1 MNFMGLAA
9 SLLILI
15 GASQPSCTITE
26 LKSPVSEDYLWEILQ
41 EEAPNDYAACGIL
54 AYFWRESG
62 YRSDAM
68 THWIYYKEDPCA
80 EFTAKLDA
88 ANRDE
93 FVELIQSVGGYGLGQ
108 WYAKSHLESLYDF
121 CKGYDTSFAD
131 AAMQCRF
138 TIHMCVNDPYVWR
151 TLKDASNALE
161 AGKIIG
167 CLHDGSPWGAEI
179 IAAKAALIYK
189 ERVIN
194 NEHDDTDGHISV
206 CDNESSGT
214 DADDAEASDSL
225 PEAGGDAARR
235 ADSRSQSGN
244 VPG

>member
-1 MNFMGLAA
+1 MNFRGLAA
-9 SLLILI
+9 SLLILT
-15 GASQPSCTITE
+15 GALRPSYTVTE

-41 EEAPNDYAACGIL
+41 EEAPNDYVACGIL

-68 THWIYYKEDPCA
+68 THWQYYKEDPCA

-88 ANRDE
+88 ADKDE
-93 FVELIQSVGGYGLGQ
+93 FVELIQNAGGYGLGQ

-167 CLHDGSPWGAEI
+167 CLHDGSPRGAET
-179 IAAKAALIYK
+179 IAAKAALICK
-189 ERVIN
+189 ERVVDYEYN
-194 NEHDDTDGHISV
+194 DTADHVSVRDD
-206 CDNESSGT
+206 ESSGA
-214 DADDAEASDSL
+214 DADDAEASAPLS
-225 PEAGGDAARR
+225 EAGR
-235 ADSRSQSGN
+235 
-244 VPG
+244 

>member
-9 SLLILI
+9 SLLILV

-26 LKSPVSEDYLWEILQ
+26 LKSPASEDYLWEIIHK
-41 EEAPNDYAACGIL
+41 EAPNDYIACGIL

-68 THWIYYKEDPCA
+68 THWQYYKEDPCA
-80 EFTAKLDA
+80 EFTAKLDDA
-88 ANRDE
+88 DRDE
-93 FVELIQSVGGYGLGQ
+93 FVHLIQNAGGYGLGQ

-131 AAMQCRF
+131 AEMQCRF
-138 TIHMCVNDPYVWR
+138 TIHMCVNNPYVWN
-151 TLKDASNALE
+151 TLKDASSAFD

-167 CLHDGSPWGAEI
+167 HLHDGSTRGAGT

-189 ERVIN
+189 ERVID
-194 NEHDDTDGHISV
+194 NEHDDTDSHVSV
-206 CDNESSGT
+206 RDDEPSGT
-214 DADDAEASDSL
+214 DADDAEASAPL
-225 PEAGGDAARR
+225 PKAGREAVRRTYSRARPE
-235 ADSRSQSGN
+235 N
-244 VPG
+244 VPR